1 MAGFAKFWPMP
12 PKRFFTITMAN
23 REPTTAIQ
31 IGKVEGRLKASRM
44 PVTTAL
50 RSPMVWG
57 FLQAI
62 LNRYSP
68 TTQVITQVAMRIS
81 DLMPKI
87 TTEATAAG
95 SRAMIT
101 SRIREEVVTL
111 SLI

>member
-1 MAGFAKFWPMP
+1 M
-12 PKRFFTITMAN
+12 
-23 REPTTAIQ
+23 
-31 IGKVEGRLKASRM
+31 KASRM

-57 FLQAI
+57 FLHTT

-81 DLMPKI
+81 ELMPKI

-95 SRAMIT
+95 TRAMIT
-101 SRIREEVVTL
+101 LSIREEVVTL